1 MMDPQELRKY
11 SYCSVNIALAL
22 VHAAVFAVCLM
33 TGDRLYTAGQCVT
46 VQVIAGR
53 EYYRLFTS
61 IFLHS
66 GIWGAISWCRSSW
79 EMRWR
84 GTWAISGI

>member
-33 TGDRLYTAGQCVT
+33 TGDRLYTAGQCGT

-61 IFLHS
+61 I
-66 GIWGAISWCRSSW
+66 SW